1 MEKKVLGNVRYFN
14 DFIIIYEDEDYMN
27 KYYELYKDV
36 DQYFIYIDDKDF
48 EKIEMLFNF
57 VNYQFYLRGKN
68 RNIY

>member
-1 MEKKVLGNVRYFN
+1 MERKVLGNVRYFN

-48 EKIEMLFNF
+48 EKIEMLFEIF
-57 VNYQFYLRGKN
+57 IK
-68 RNIY
+68 